1 MVGRIIQNSNIIEV
15 RQGDS
20 FTIRIQF
27 AKKCDAMDLAGATI
41 KMQVRSM
48 DDDSL
53 LWSIVADPVEAKKG
67 IFALCLTPNETN
79 IAPGDY
85 KTDIQLEL
93 PNGSIHTFFPEDVK
107 KVGVFRITEQVTK

>member
-1 MVGRIIQNSNIIEV
+1 MTGRIIQNSNIIEV

-20 FTIRIQF
+20 FTIRLRF

-48 DDDSL
+48 DNDSL
-53 LWSIVADPVEAKKG
+53 LWSVTAQPIEAEKG
-67 IFALCLTPNETN
+67 IFALCLTPTETN
-79 IAPGDY
+79 IEPGDY

-93 PNGSIHTFFPEDVK
+93 PDGSVHTFFPDNVNK
-107 KVGVFRITEQVTK
+107 LGVFRLTEQVTK

>member
-93 PNGSIHTFFPEDVK
+93 PNGSIHTFFQAFISIIPHLRVH
-107 KVGVFRITEQVTK
+107 